1 MFRLLVVMFILHLNF
16 FSNSFKALFT
26 LPSPINR
33 ADIVAF
39 LSELWFFP
47 LPLNNLL
54 WTVSPSISNFYIH
67 APFHWLVPLVKVS
80 MLCFNFDVKG
90 VLWRS
95 KVVKTIVTLVMGKTL
110 VDVVSIT
117 FGLIVCVDL
126 SLLILLEMNFSHFGV
141 DIQGA
146 LFSFI
151 VRVRNIIRAYSK
163 KLFCWFT
170 AICKSIVI
178 TSFNNKFGIVFFFDQ
193 CSIFSDLFSHTI
205 FTKISP
211 FWDIKLYQFCQLKF
225 KLFLQIGR

>member
-1 MFRLLVVMFILHLNF
+1 MFRLLVVIFILHLNF

-67 APFHWLVPLVKVS
+67 APFHWL
-80 MLCFNFDVKG
+80 
-90 VLWRS
+90 
-95 KVVKTIVTLVMGKTL
+95 KTL

-170 AICKSIVI
+170 AICKSIFI